1 MNILKEPLKGHSC
14 DYWSFEMKERE
25 KERKKEEEK
34 RIAELPVVRI
44 ELRTF
49 RSSVL
54 PLELPKVLLR
64 QGTLV
69 HTSEISFLKCCKL
82 DISKN
87 VPCKCLYGDN
97 DVTPWRLLLQGLEYL
112 CKASDIITKV
122 RFSEVQPGPL
132 CHSHSMSHQLEQEP
146 DFSCS

>member
-1 MNILKEPLKGHSC
+1 MIIEAFKLK
-14 DYWSFEMKERE
+14 KERK

-69 HTSEISFLKCCKL
+69 CTSEISFLKCYML
-82 DISKN
+82 DIQ
-87 VPCKCLYGDN
+87 KCPSQVSIWGQRCHT
-97 DVTPWRLLLQGLEYL
+97 VE
-112 CKASDIITKV
+112 IITP
-122 RFSEVQPGPL
+122 RFGVSLRGQ
-132 CHSHSMSHQLEQEP
+132 
-146 DFSCS
+146 

>member
-1 MNILKEPLKGHSC
+1 MIIEAFKLK
-14 DYWSFEMKERE
+14 KERK

-69 HTSEISFLKCCKL
+69 CTSEISCLKCYML
-82 DISKN
+82 DVSKN
-87 VPCKCLYGDN
+87 VPYKCLYGASV
-97 DVTPWRLLLQGLEYL
+97 VTPLRLHQGLEYL
-112 CKASDIITKV
+112 CKASDIIAKV
-122 RFSEVQPGPL
+122 RFSEVQSGPL

-146 DFSCS
+146 DFS